1 MQAPRTQLQVS
12 LLTDKIG
19 FILRRERDGSS
30 CDFVFSSRDS
40 EWDVH
45 LSGPQFPCW
54 CIREVSRESREVS
67 ETLSSLQTERKAQDL
82 RIQEETPGVLL
93 MEVSTWEAT

>member
-1 MQAPRTQLQVS
+1 MTLFFPLET
-12 LLTDKIG
+12 
-19 FILRRERDGSS
+19 
-30 CDFVFSSRDS
+30 